1 MQGLAQPRGCCSREG
16 SVGAPQFCA
25 IGKLMTEL
33 QCVHMMQY
41 DAVVKKQAA
50 SLYVLTIMIT
60 KMYYKVKRNS
70 EQ

>member
-1 MQGLAQPRGCCSREG
+1 M
-16 SVGAPQFCA
+16 GAPQFCA